1 MRVNHM
7 NLNKENYVVNGKY
20 IVTKK
25 KVIGKNLKGKIWY
38 KYGKNRRL
46 VQKLHRQ
53 TL

>member
-1 MRVNHM
+1 MEKIE
-7 NLNKENYVVNGKY
+7 LL
-20 IVTKK
+20 KK